1 MGPGISLQTNHTPI
15 RHYRQRPPQPLLL
28 CCCCCVARPR
38 PALHRRRHIA
48 TDLTTAAVVGCTAAR
63 TARSSAAQQPS
74 TANAAKHLIPAVCAA
89 PSPQNHPAGNTA
101 QRQQIGPERSPIRI
115 QIPGA
120 RRQGGS
126 RPWASQEKKGGSDDG
141 NNSEINNKTTT
152 KLGIPVTV
160 GNHPGTLTTSR
171 NQTKRN
177 IHPAQHTETTAAE
190 LDPVAEH

>member
-15 RHYRQRPPQPLLL
+15 RHCRQRPPSH
-28 CCCCCVARPR
+28 CCSVAVARPR

-63 TARSSAAQQPS
+63 TARSSAAQPS

-141 NNSEINNKTTT
+141 NNSKINNKTTTT